1 MNATANRAPAIV
13 QARSLGSLQVEQLT
27 CAIGAE
33 IGNVNLGAASRDPAL
48 MAEIR
53 TLLLKHKALF
63 FRDQDISRA
72 EHGAFA

>member
-1 MNATANRAPAIV
+1 MNATANRAPVFV
-13 QARSLGSLQVEQLT
+13 QAT
-27 CAIGAE
+27 
-33 IGNVNLGAASRDPAL
+33 GAASRDPAL